1 MMKMSGIS
9 CIIIKRD
16 RNHRE
21 GGAGME
27 QTALKEF
34 VDGVVP
40 MMGEKLEQII
50 LYGSVAR
57 GTSTEESDVDIA
69 LLIHGTIDE
78 NLEDHLLDFIV
89 DMNLKYN
96 RVFSVIDIDY
106 ETFRKWENVLP
117 FYSNVRREGVTLW
130 KAA

>member
-1 MMKMSGIS
+1 
-9 CIIIKRD
+9 
-16 RNHRE
+16 
-21 GGAGME
+21 ME

-69 LLIHGTIDE
+69 LLIHGTI
-78 NLEDHLLDFIV
+78 
-89 DMNLKYN
+89 Y
-96 RVFSVIDIDY
+96 
-106 ETFRKWENVLP
+106 
-117 FYSNVRREGVTLW
+117 
-130 KAA
+130 

>member
-1 MMKMSGIS
+1 
-9 CIIIKRD
+9 
-16 RNHRE
+16 
-21 GGAGME
+21 ME

-78 NLEDHLLDFIV
+78 TLEDHLLDFIV